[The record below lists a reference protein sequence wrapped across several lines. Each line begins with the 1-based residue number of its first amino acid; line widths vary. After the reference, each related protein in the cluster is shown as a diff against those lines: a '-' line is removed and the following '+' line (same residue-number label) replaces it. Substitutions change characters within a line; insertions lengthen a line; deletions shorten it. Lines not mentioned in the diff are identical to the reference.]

1 MRPSK
6 PPGSRSRGPAREAD
20 RGIRLMDHL
29 ATGPAE
35 RLDPLF
41 IDIQCGNPP
50 TELRRHGRLTGFGS
64 GGSGE
69 KGAQG

>member
-1 MRPSK
+1 
-6 PPGSRSRGPAREAD
+6 
-20 RGIRLMDHL
+20 MDHL
-29 ATGPAE
+29 ATCPAK

-41 IDIQCGNPP
+41 IDRQRGNLPP
-50 TELRRHGRLTGFGS
+50 ETAPTRTTLTGFGS